1 MRIIS
6 QDKKHDVP
14 YNCVTV
20 YLSSAI
26 QTFIQADFVA
36 YRYTEI
42 LGAYNS
48 EEDALYV
55 MDCIRYSMKYGYDYF
70 YMPSADYVP
79 IMRQKA
85 AEGGEL

>member
-14 YNCVTV
+14 YDCVTV

-55 MDCIRYSMKYGYDYF
+55 MDCIRHSKMEGYEYF
-70 YMPSADYVP
+70 FMPSADSIPVW
-79 IMRQKA
+79 RKNK
-85 AEGGEL
+85 GGEE

>member
-6 QDKKHDVP
+6 QDKKRDVP
-14 YNCVTV
+14 YHQVTV
-20 YLSSAI
+20 YVSSVI
-26 QTFIQADFVA
+26 PREIDADFVA
-36 YRYTEI
+36 YRSTEV
-42 LGAYNS
+42 LGTYNS

-55 MDCIRYSMKYGYDYF
+55 MDCIRHSMKYGYDYF